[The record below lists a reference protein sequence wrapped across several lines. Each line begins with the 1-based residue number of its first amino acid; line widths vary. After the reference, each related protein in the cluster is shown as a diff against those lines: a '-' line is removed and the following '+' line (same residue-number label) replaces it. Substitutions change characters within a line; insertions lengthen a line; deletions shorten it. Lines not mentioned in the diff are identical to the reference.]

1 MVIWVKIITINS
13 FFKRK
18 KDNNSENNTHLG
30 INVKTLTSNKCSSKF
45 LVIEPEKHPFGSSM
59 VELEEINFKAQMI

>member
-1 MVIWVKIITINS
+1 MIIWAKLIIINL

-18 KDNNSENNTHLG
+18 KDNNLENNTLLG
-30 INVKTLTSNKCSSKF
+30 FNVKTLTSNKHSSKF
-45 LVIEPEKHPFGSSM
+45 LGIELEEYPFGSSM

>member
-1 MVIWVKIITINS
+1 MIIWANIIIINS

-18 KDNNSENNTHLG
+18 KDNNSENNTLLG
-30 INVKTLTSNKCSSKF
+30 FNVKTLTSNKCSSKF
-45 LVIEPEKHPFGSSM
+45 LVIEPVEHPFGSSM

>member
-45 LVIEPEKHPFGSSM
+45 LVIEQVEHPFGSSM
-59 VELEEINFKAQMI
+59 VELEEINFKAQML

>member
-1 MVIWVKIITINS
+1 MIIWAKIIIINS

-18 KDNNSENNTHLG
+18 KDNNLENNILLG
-30 INVKTLTSNKCSSKF
+30 FNVKTLTSNKRSSKF
-45 LVIEPEKHPFGSSM
+45 LVIKPEEHPLGSSM

>member
-1 MVIWVKIITINS
+1 MIIWAKLITINL

-18 KDNNSENNTHLG
+18 KDKNSKNNTILG
-30 INVKTLTSNKCSSKF
+30 LNVKTLTSNKRSSKF
-45 LVIEPEKHPFGSSM
+45 LEIEPEEYPFESSM

>member
-1 MVIWVKIITINS
+1 MVIWAKIITINS

-18 KDNNSENNTHLG
+18 KDNNSENNTLLG
-30 INVKTLTSNKCSSKF
+30 FNVKTLTSNKCSSKF
-45 LVIEPEKHPFGSSM
+45 LVIEPEEHPFGLSM

>member
-1 MVIWVKIITINS
+1 MIIWAKLITINL

-18 KDNNSENNTHLG
+18 KDKNSKNNTLLG
-30 INVKTLTSNKCSSKF
+30 LNVKTLTSNKRSSKF
-45 LVIEPEKHPFGSSM
+45 LEIEPEEYPFESSM

>member
-1 MVIWVKIITINS
+1 MIIWAKLITINL

-18 KDNNSENNTHLG
+18 KDKNSKNNTLLG
-30 INVKTLTSNKCSSKF
+30 LNVKTLTSNKRSSKF
-45 LVIEPEKHPFGSSM
+45 LEIELEEYPFESSM

>member
-1 MVIWVKIITINS
+1 MIIWAKLIIINL

-18 KDNNSENNTHLG
+18 KDKNSKNNTLLG
-30 INVKTLTSNKCSSKF
+30 LNVKTLTSNKRSSKF
-45 LVIEPEKHPFGSSM
+45 LEIEPEEYPFESSM

>member
-1 MVIWVKIITINS
+1 MIIWAKLITINL

-18 KDNNSENNTHLG
+18 KDKNSKNNTLLG
-30 INVKTLTSNKCSSKF
+30 LNVKTLTSNKRSSKF
-45 LVIEPEKHPFGSSM
+45 LEIEPEEYPFGLTM

>member
-1 MVIWVKIITINS
+1 MVIWAKIITINS

-30 INVKTLTSNKCSSKF
+30 FNVKTLTSNKCSSKF
-45 LVIEPEKHPFGSSM
+45 LVIEPEEHPFESSM

>member
-1 MVIWVKIITINS
+1 MIIWAKLVIINL

-18 KDNNSENNTHLG
+18 KDNNSENNTLLG
-30 INVKTLTSNKCSSKF
+30 FNVKTLTSNKHSSKF
-45 LVIEPEKHPFGSSM
+45 LGIESGEYPFGSSM

>member
-1 MVIWVKIITINS
+1 MIIWAKLITINL

-18 KDNNSENNTHLG
+18 KDKNSKNNTLLG
-30 INVKTLTSNKCSSKF
+30 FNVKTLTSNKHSSKF
-45 LVIEPEKHPFGSSM
+45 LEIEPEEYPFGLTM

>member
-1 MVIWVKIITINS
+1 MIIWAKLIIINL

-18 KDNNSENNTHLG
+18 KDNNLENNTLLDF
-30 INVKTLTSNKCSSKF
+30 NVKTLTSNKHSSK
-45 LVIEPEKHPFGSSM
+45 LLGIELEEYHFSSLM

>member
-1 MVIWVKIITINS
+1 MIIWANLITINL

-18 KDNNSENNTHLG
+18 KDKNSKNNTLLG
-30 INVKTLTSNKCSSKF
+30 LNVKTLTSNKRSSKF
-45 LVIEPEKHPFGSSM
+45 LEIEPEEYPFESSM